1 MKTATV
7 AVWAVIG
14 GMLLGM
20 WAGGHPDNLPD
31 SLRQIFVADSVTE
44 QSVSDQAAG
53 LIQSKYFRATDPD
66 QIQDY
71 SVDGMVRRLRR
82 QYHDRFSH
90 YFTPEQNQQ
99 LSESLSGSFSGVGM
113 TVGTNSKKG
122 LEVGFV
128 FRGSPAAGADIKAG
142 DVIVNVDGK
151 SIRGDDVDLIVAKIK
166 GPVGTD
172 VTLGIRKGGEGD
184 VKDVKLTR
192 AQIQVPITA
201 GRIREV
207 DGQKLGYVQ
216 LTTFSSNAGRALKR
230 AMERVIDKGAKGVV
244 IDLRDNGGGLLE
256 QAILTSSIFLDEG
269 DVVVETRSRTEG
281 NATYRAIGGNI
292 DSPPVVV
299 LVNRNTASAAEILA
313 AALQTDIK
321 APVVGTRTFGKGV
334 FQQVLSLNNGGSL
347 DLTVGEFF
355 TANGVSLAG
364 KGLKP
369 DVYAPLPKDATR
381 DVQLDKAFDVLSGEV
396 ASDTETDQGN

>member
-1 MKTATV
+1 LKTATV